1 MFFKDLGPL
10 TYPRFLGSSRAFE
23 WCPQKSK
30 KWFWSL
36 FRDHFRYKFTIF
48 I

>member
-1 MFFKDLGPL
+1 MSVKDLGLL

-23 WCPQKSK
+23 LWPQKSK
-30 KWFWSL
+30 KWSWSL
-36 FRDHFRYKFTIF
+36 LRDHFRYKFTIF